1 MSRDSFVEAAQPE
14 PLTEPD
20 QNIPRIQPHEVE
32 ALVREYHV
40 ATSGL
45 VDLFAREALLEDI
58 KRWAAANSG
67 LQPSNDISSAV
78 KYLVL
83 AIGVQ
88 ESDERKAEAWFT
100 HAKQVLM
107 VNLVASMHIATVQG
121 FALVAVYMLRGFQ
134 PNGAFLYFCKPGNFC
149 ADF

>member
-1 MSRDSFVEAAQPE
+1 
-14 PLTEPD
+14 
-20 QNIPRIQPHEVE
+20 
-32 ALVREYHV
+32 
-40 ATSGL
+40 
-45 VDLFAREALLEDI
+45 VDLFARDALLEEI
-58 KRWAAANSG
+58 KRWADTAAHSG
-67 LQPSNDISSAV
+67 LQSSSHDISSAV

-100 HAKQVLM
+100 HAKQVLV